1 MHKLLIF
8 ASLLLISNCGRE
20 TKEKVYLPKIEFERT
35 KNPNYK
41 NYFPQAEITKQAD
54 KKDEIIEKNTSS
66 EPLPSFTSISTKKD
80 PLEKEKSAGIFD
92 FLFGNTDSENE
103 GYSNEAIC
111 EEILDINKIILIEQ
125 NRKLVEQNRK
135 LELLTDEKRQFI
147 DQINTM
153 DKKNQMEKNQGQD
166 IQQSLEAEI
175 DRLNRL
181 IKILSSEIK

>member
-1 MHKLLIF
+1 MHKLLIL
-8 ASLLLISNCGRE
+8 ASLLLISNCGGE
-20 TKEKVYLPKIEFERT
+20 TKDRWYLPKKEFKRT

-54 KKDEIIEKNTSS
+54 KKDEIIGKNTPS
-66 EPLPSFTSISTKKD
+66 EPLPSFTSISTKID
-80 PLEKEKSAGIFD
+80 PPEKEKSAGIFD

-125 NRKLVEQNRK
+125 NRKL
-135 LELLTDEKRQFI
+135 ELLTDEKRQFI
-147 DQINTM
+147 DQINSM
-153 DKKNQMEKNQGQD
+153 ERKNKREKNQGQD
-166 IQQSLEAEI
+166 KQQSLEIEI

>member
-41 NYFPQAEITKQAD
+41 NYFPQVEITKQAD

-80 PLEKEKSAGIFD
+80 PPEKEKSAGIFD
-92 FLFGNTDSENE
+92 FLFGNTDSEKE
-103 GYSNEAIC
+103 DYSNEAIC
-111 EEILDINKIILIEQ
+111 EELLDVNKIILVEQ
-125 NRKLVEQNRK
+125 SRKLKSLAE
-135 LELLTDEKRQFI
+135 EKSQFI
-147 DQINTM
+147 DQINSM
-153 DKKNQMEKNQGQD
+153 KKKNQRQNNRDQEK
-166 IQQSLEAEI
+166 QQSLTAEI

>member
-1 MHKLLIF
+1 MRKLLIF
-8 ASLLLISNCGRE
+8 ASLLIFYNCGRE
-20 TKEKVYLPKIEFERT
+20 TKEKVYLPKIEFKRT

-41 NYFPQAEITKQAD
+41 NYFPQAEIPKQKENND
-54 KKDEIIEKNTSS
+54 SRIETTEIS
-66 EPLPSFTSISTKKD
+66 EPLPAFTPKSVKVA
-80 PLEKEKSAGIFD
+80 PYEKEKSAGIFD

-111 EEILDINKIILIEQ
+111 EEILDINKIIL
-125 NRKLVEQNRK
+125 VEQNRK

-147 DQINTM
+147 DQINSM
-153 DKKNQMEKNQGQD
+153 EKKNTREKNQGQD
-166 IQQSLEAEI
+166 KQQSLEAEI

>member
-80 PLEKEKSAGIFD
+80 PPEKEKSAGIFD

-103 GYSNEAIC
+103 DYSNEAIC
-111 EEILDINKIILIEQ
+111 EEILDINKIIL
-125 NRKLVEQNRK
+125 VEQNRK
-135 LELLTDEKRQFI
+135 LELLTNEKKQFI
-147 DQINTM
+147 DQINSM
-153 DKKNQMEKNQGQD
+153 DKKIQRQKNQGQD
-166 IQQSLEAEI
+166 KQQSLEVEI

>member
-41 NYFPQAEITKQAD
+41 NYFPQAEITKQQENND
-54 KKDEIIEKNTSS
+54 GRIKTTKIS
-66 EPLPSFTSISTKKD
+66 EPLPAFTPKSIKVAS
-80 PLEKEKSAGIFD
+80 LEKEKSAGIFD

-111 EEILDINKIILIEQ
+111 EEILDINKIIL
-125 NRKLVEQNRK
+125 VEQNRK

-147 DQINTM
+147 DQINSM
-153 DKKNQMEKNQGQD
+153 EKKNQREKNQGQD
-166 IQQSLEAEI
+166 KQQSLEAEI

>member
-20 TKEKVYLPKIEFERT
+20 TKEQWYFPKKEFKRT

-80 PLEKEKSAGIFD
+80 SPEKEKSASIFD
-92 FLFGNTDSENE
+92 FLFGNADSENE
-103 GYSNEAIC
+103 DYSNETIC
-111 EEILDINKIILIEQ
+111 AELLDINKII
-125 NRKLVEQNRK
+125 LVEQNRK
-135 LELLTDEKRQFI
+135 LELLTTEKRRFI
-147 DQINTM
+147 DQINSM
-153 DKKNQMEKNQGQD
+153 EKKIQRQKNQGQD
-166 IQQSLEAEI
+166 KQISLETEI

>member
-20 TKEKVYLPKIEFERT
+20 TKDKVYLPKIEFERT

-66 EPLPSFTSISTKKD
+66 ELLPSFTSISTKKD
-80 PLEKEKSAGIFD
+80 PPEKEKSAGVFD
-92 FLFGNTDSENE
+92 FLFGNTDSEKE
-103 GYSNEAIC
+103 DYSNEAIC
-111 EEILDINKIILIEQ
+111 EELLDVNKIILVEQ
-125 NRKLVEQNRK
+125 SRKLKSLAE
-135 LELLTDEKRQFI
+135 EKSQFI
-147 DQINTM
+147 DQINSM
-153 DKKNQMEKNQGQD
+153 KKKNQRQNNRDQEK
-166 IQQSLEAEI
+166 QQSLTAEI

>member
-41 NYFPQAEITKQAD
+41 NYFPQVEITKQAD

-80 PLEKEKSAGIFD
+80 PPEKEKSAGIFD
-92 FLFGNTDSENE
+92 FLFGNTDSEKE
-103 GYSNEAIC
+103 DYSNEAIC
-111 EEILDINKIILIEQ
+111 EELLDVNKIILVEQ
-125 NRKLVEQNRK
+125 SRKLK
-135 LELLTDEKRQFI
+135 SLADEKSQFI
-147 DQINTM
+147 DQINSM
-153 DKKNQMEKNQGQD
+153 KKKNQRQNNRDQEK
-166 IQQSLEAEI
+166 QQSLTAEI

-181 IKILSSEIK
+181 IKILSSEIR

>member
-80 PLEKEKSAGIFD
+80 PPEKEKSAGIFD
-92 FLFGNTDSENE
+92 FLFGNTDSEKE
-103 GYSNEAIC
+103 DYSNEAIC
-111 EEILDINKIILIEQ
+111 EELLDVNKIILVEQ
-125 NRKLVEQNRK
+125 SRKLK
-135 LELLTDEKRQFI
+135 SLADEKSQFI
-147 DQINTM
+147 DQINSM
-153 DKKNQMEKNQGQD
+153 KKKNQRQNNRDQEK
-166 IQQSLEAEI
+166 QQSLTAEI

-181 IKILSSEIK
+181 IKILSSEIQ

>member
-35 KNPNYK
+35 KNPHYK
-41 NYFPQAEITKQAD
+41 NYFSPAEITKQAG

-92 FLFGNTDSENE
+92 FLFGNTDSKNE
-103 GYSNEAIC
+103 GYSNETIC
-111 EEILDINKIILIEQ
+111 EEILDINKIIL
-125 NRKLVEQNRK
+125 VEQNLK
-135 LELLTDEKRQFI
+135 LELLTNEKKQFI
-147 DQINTM
+147 DQINSM
-153 DKKNQMEKNQGQD
+153 KKKNQRQNNRDQEK
-166 IQQSLEAEI
+166 QQSLTAEI

>member
-41 NYFPQAEITKQAD
+41 NYFPQAEITKQTA

-80 PLEKEKSAGIFD
+80 PPEKEKSAGVFD
-92 FLFGNTDSENE
+92 FLFGNTDSEKE
-103 GYSNEAIC
+103 DYSNEAIC
-111 EEILDINKIILIEQ
+111 EGLLDVNMII
-125 NRKLVEQNRK
+125 LVEQSRK
-135 LELLTDEKRQFI
+135 LKSLADEKSQFI
-147 DQINTM
+147 DQINSM
-153 DKKNQMEKNQGQD
+153 KKKNQRQNNRDQEK
-166 IQQSLEAEI
+166 QQSLTAEI